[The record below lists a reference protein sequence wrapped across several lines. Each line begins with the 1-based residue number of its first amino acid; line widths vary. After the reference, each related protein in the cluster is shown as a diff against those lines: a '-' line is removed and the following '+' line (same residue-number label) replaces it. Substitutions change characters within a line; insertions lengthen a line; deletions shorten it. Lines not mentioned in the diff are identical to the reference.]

1 MSITLSEQEAVAI
14 VEALDGYLPELRY
27 ELARV
32 KLERDRH
39 ELVQRE
45 EVLTELRRRLAER
58 LVGASAP
65 L

>member
-1 MSITLSEQEAVAI
+1 MAMTLILDDAEVC
-14 VEALDGYLPELRY
+14 ALRQALESYLPELRY

-45 EVLTELRRRLAER
+45 ERLTDLLQRLATP
-58 LVGASAP
+58 GWP
-65 L
+65 G